1 MDADDRDRLDPVEQT
16 HGPSITWGPDGAVGY
31 ACACGGPWPCEVL
44 RRADDARRHRDR
56 VARDAG
62 RAGVVRA
69 TSRPPMRRRQP
80 DPEYP
85 DRPYVRDI
93 YDAQLRGF
101 PIFDGDAFE
110 VYRVALTSPI
120 GLTDDPEAVEV
131 LRPLAQQARAW
142 LEQNPDAPVRPWW
155 APSDR

>member
-1 MDADDRDRLDPVEQT
+1 GVKCVEGVANSGQ
-16 HGPSITWGPDGAVGY
+16 WR
-31 ACACGGPWPCEVL
+31 CEVF
-44 RRADDARRHRDR
+44 RRADDAHRRHDR
-56 VARDAG
+56 VARDA
-62 RAGVVRA
+62 RLAGVVSV

-110 VYRVALTSPI
+110 VYRVALTSPV

-131 LRPLAQQARAW
+131 LRPLAQQARTW
-142 LEQNPDAPVRPWW
+142 LEQNPDAPVRPW
-155 APSDR
+155 

>member
-1 MDADDRDRLDPVEQT
+1 
-16 HGPSITWGPDGAVGY
+16 
-31 ACACGGPWPCEVL
+31 
-44 RRADDARRHRDR
+44 
-56 VARDAG
+56 
-62 RAGVVRA
+62 
-69 TSRPPMRRRQP
+69 MRRRQP

-110 VYRVALTSPI
+110 VYRVALTSPV

-131 LRPLAQQARAW
+131 LRPLAQQARTW
-142 LEQNPDAPVRPWW
+142 MEQNPDAVVTSYPQTSRPSAAWPVSPPPTLRMRGQP
-155 APSDR
+155 R

>member
-1 MDADDRDRLDPVEQT
+1 MMDADDRDRLD
-16 HGPSITWGPDGAVGY
+16 
-31 ACACGGPWPCEVL
+31 
-44 RRADDARRHRDR
+44 RM
-56 VARDAG
+56 ARDA
-62 RAGVVRA
+62 RQAGVVRA

-110 VYRVALTSPI
+110 VYRVALTSPV

-131 LRPLAQQARAW
+131 LRPLAQQARTW